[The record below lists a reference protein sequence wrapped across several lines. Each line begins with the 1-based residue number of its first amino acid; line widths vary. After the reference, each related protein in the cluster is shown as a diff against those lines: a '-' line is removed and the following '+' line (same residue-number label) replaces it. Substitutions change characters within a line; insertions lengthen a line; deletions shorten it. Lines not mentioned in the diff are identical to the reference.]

1 MSDLRPFKEIKL
13 QWLMLLSCDAS
24 LSDTAVRVAL
34 YIVTKHINGQ
44 SEKAWPS
51 HQTIAT
57 AIGKSTKTVQRAVAA
72 LEKKWFDLERGNG
85 SRISTRYSPSESSL
99 RRANDERKKG
109 DKIVHLHPNKGGQ
122 NCPQRVTKVSS
133 EGGQKCPPNLEKEPR
148 KELNARTSQPPT
160 ANRVRVNSNSDPEL
174 FRRCGELTNRTGLV
188 GNDGSWSF
196 DQSVVARA
204 QRDLAVAVGVA

>member
-1 MSDLRPFKEIKL
+1 MSDLRPFKDIKL

-24 LSDTAVRVAL
+24 LSDAAVRVAL
-34 YIVTKHINGQ
+34 YIVTRHMNGR

-85 SRISTRYSPSESSL
+85 SRISTRYSPSEPSVQQ
-99 RRANDERKKG
+99 ANKEREKG

-122 NCPQRVTKVSS
+122 NCPQRVTKMSS
-133 EGGQKCPPNLEKEPR
+133 EGGQKCPPNLEKELR
-148 KELNARTSQPPT
+148 KELNAHASRRPA
-160 ANRVRVNSNSDPEL
+160 ANRINVNSNSDPEL
-174 FRRCGELTNRTGLV
+174 FQRCGELTDRVGLMSD
-188 GNDGSWSF
+188 DGSWNF
-196 DQSVVARA
+196 EHSVVRQA
-204 QRDLAVAVGVA
+204 QRDLSVAVGAA